1 MRDHAA
7 AFGARRVGGAMS
19 RLRDVPKR
27 CFPLAFF
34 PILLHPPAPDDVARL
49 WLGRECPEEE
59 RSGGASFREVISL
72 CSESLFLTG
81 QRGVLQVVFAVY
93 NCLLI
98 RTRNTK
104 YEYSNLPGKTR
115 CPFVVQSLD
124 APRGGEASS
133 GRKASGPRVRAPG
146 SRRPRR
152 RCRARAGD
160 ARAPTVR
167 YQTQAPT
174 HPRPT
179 RG

>member
-49 WLGRECPEEE
+49 WLGREWGL
-59 RSGGASFREVISL
+59 RGAAVPVFREVISL

-98 RTRNTK
+98 RTRNTN
-104 YEYSNLPGKTR
+104 YYSNLPGKTR
-115 CPFVVQSLD
+115 CPFVVQSFGR
-124 APRGGEASS
+124 ASGGEASS

>member
-1 MRDHAA
+1 MRGAWVVQCHVSGTYLSDVFPWLSFPSCFTHRRRTTWRGYGSGENGALRGAA
-7 AFGARRVGGAMS
+7 
-19 RLRDVPKR
+19 VP
-27 CFPLAFF
+27 
-34 PILLHPPAPDDVARL
+34 V
-49 WLGRECPEEE
+49 
-59 RSGGASFREVISL
+59 FREVISL

-81 QRGVLQVVFAVY
+81 QRDVLQVVFAVY

-98 RTRNTK
+98 RTRNTN
-104 YEYSNLPGKTR
+104 YSNLPGKTR